1 MIEMLRAKNLDHIMF
16 RSYITELVIW
26 ASILEVDNQSQ
37 LHDSVHIQLLSFS
50 TRKCGINK
58 MKSSLSAFWLYETSM
73 LTFLMSEN
81 AKQNILGPYF
91 PCKMDEIDGIGHSD
105 ANSSLLHQSCMVK
118 SYFDAY
124 FVCSHFGS
132 DKCIK
137 MHRIKDIDQL
147 SPS

>member
-1 MIEMLRAKNLDHIMF
+1 MLRAKNLDHIIF
-16 RSYITELVIW
+16 RSYITELEIW

-37 LHDSVHIQLLSFS
+37 LYDSGHIQLLSFS
-50 TRKCGINK
+50 TRKCEIITT
-58 MKSSLSAFWLYETSM
+58 KSSSSAFWLNETSI

-91 PCKMDEIDGIGHSD
+91 PCKMDKIDGIGHSD
-105 ANSSLLHQSCMVK
+105 ANSSLLHQSRVVK
-118 SYFDAY
+118 CYFDAH

-132 DKCIK
+132 LKCII

-147 SPS
+147 LPS